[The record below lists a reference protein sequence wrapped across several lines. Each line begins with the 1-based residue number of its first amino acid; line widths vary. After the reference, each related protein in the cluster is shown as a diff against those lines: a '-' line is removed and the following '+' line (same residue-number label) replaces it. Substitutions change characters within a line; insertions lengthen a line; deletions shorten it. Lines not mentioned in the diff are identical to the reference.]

1 MFFPIQKNLFLGLL
15 WSLFRALYRLCGGLT
30 GLLISSL
37 IVLNVFNIF
46 CCWFLLCRNNCGF
59 VQCFWDNVFGFVGCE
74 ILRLLELL
82 GMLSYLAL
90 SVYSSSAGPVWLPVL
105 ASNICPIL
113 QTRLWIVSLSLDY
126 LFFFGIAFFLNS
138 HKKYRAKSSTKSDSE
153 PGLKLMVF
161 CDSSCSISLF
171 MLGLRWPTIADTSKC
186 SKSYEH
192 RCYKIRYLLW
202 SKLRGCCFF
211 IFGDCEGG
219 K

>member
-1 MFFPIQKNLFLGLL
+1 MFLFYSLLYFLVLHFFISLYFTNFILFLYH
-15 WSLFRALYRLCGGLT
+15 F
-30 GLLISSL
+30 
-37 IVLNVFNIF
+37 F
-46 CCWFLLCRNNCGF
+46 CRNNCGF
-59 VQCFWDNVFGFVGCE
+59 VQCFWENVFGFVGCE

-82 GMLSYLAL
+82 RMLSYLAL
-90 SVYSSSAGPVWLPVL
+90 SVYSSSVGPVWLPVL
-105 ASNICPIL
+105 TSNICPIL
-113 QTRLWIVSLSLDY
+113 QTRLWIVSLSLDC
-126 LFFFGIAFFLNS
+126 LFLFGITFFSDS

-171 MLGLRWPTIADTSKC
+171 MLGLRWPTAADTSKC
-186 SKSYEH
+186 SKPYEH
-192 RCYKIRYLLW
+192 RCYKIRCFARLPGFILLW

>member
-1 MFFPIQKNLFLGLL
+1 MFFILFFITFPSFTFLYLFLFY
-15 WSLFRALYRLCGGLT
+15 LFYFIF
-30 GLLISSL
+30 IS
-37 IVLNVFNIF
+37 FF
-46 CCWFLLCRNNCGF
+46 CRNSCGF
-59 VQCFWDNVFGFVGCE
+59 VQCFWENVFGFVGCE

-82 GMLSYLAL
+82 RMLSYLAL
-90 SVYSSSAGPVWLPVL
+90 SVYSSSVGPVWLPVL

-126 LFFFGIAFFLNS
+126 LFLFGIAFFSDS
-138 HKKYRAKSSTKSDSE
+138 HKKYRAKSSTKSNSE
-153 PGLKLMVF
+153 PNLKLMVF

-171 MLGLRWPTIADTSKC
+171 MLGLRWPTAANTSKC

-192 RCYKIRYLLW
+192 RCYKIRCFARLPGFILLW